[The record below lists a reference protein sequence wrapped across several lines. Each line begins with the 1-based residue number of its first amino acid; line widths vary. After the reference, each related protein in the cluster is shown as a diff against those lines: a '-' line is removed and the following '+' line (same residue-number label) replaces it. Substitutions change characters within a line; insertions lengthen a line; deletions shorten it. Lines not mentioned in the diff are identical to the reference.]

1 MTNLRLLL
9 PVLFLAAC
17 STHSAI
23 ERSRNYI
30 RVGDYMHA
38 FQVLDDARS
47 EQLMNGGSVDEELEK
62 VHATVRKEYLRDR
75 ARRAIFQEREELAV
89 ADLAEL
95 ERLDPAYPELD
106 ALKGRANH
114 KRALRAVQRGE
125 EQLLRKEYIEALA
138 SFIQAGQTEPGLE
151 AAEAGI
157 AKVKAVTDQ
166 LSVRAQQQFLE
177 AVRKLPEFRFVEV
190 QWHSGNVI
198 NNAPEREDAKQL
210 RSKALRENAKRELA
224 IAVDCERKAQYGAAM
239 VHYRE
244 AQRLDPTLVDIEGK
258 IQRMEREMEASVI
271 LERAQMMIRAGR
283 FDEARQQLAIA
294 FEKSELSRGQV
305 SDLMM
310 QTRQLEG
317 MKRYQEARDLEVMG
331 RKAEALA
338 AFEGLSKDW
347 AEGLVDEKA
356 RVDSLR
362 VDLAGAASEWAEAEA
377 AEAAGDLPKALD
389 HYRNSERFYAN
400 WKDGKARIQRL
411 QETIAKKAAE
421 TPPAAPAEAPKAA
434 PGDAQRGS

>member
-1 MTNLRLLL
+1 MKNLRLLL

-23 ERSRNYI
+23 ERSRDYI

-38 FQVLDDARS
+38 FQVLDDARN
-47 EQLMNGGSVDEELEK
+47 EQLRDGGSVDEALELN
-62 VHATVRKEYLRDR
+62 HASVRKEYLRDR

-95 ERLDPAYPELD
+95 ERLDPAYPELE
-106 ALKGRANH
+106 ALKWRANH
-114 KRALRAVQRGE
+114 KRAIRSVQRGE
-125 EQLLRKEYIEALA
+125 EQLLRKEYVEALA
-138 SFIQAGQTEPGLE
+138 SFLEAGQIEPGLE
-151 AAEAGI
+151 GATAGI

-177 AVRKLPEFRFVEV
+177 AVRKLPEFRFIEV

-224 IAVDCERKAQYGAAM
+224 IAVDCEKKQQYGAAM
-239 VHYRE
+239 LHFRE
-244 AQRLDPTLVDIEGK
+244 AQRLDPSLPDIEAR
-258 IQRMEREMEASVI
+258 IVRMEREMEASVMI
-271 LERAQMMIRAGR
+271 DRSQMMIRAGR
-283 FDEARQQLAIA
+283 FDEARKQLAEA
-294 FEKSELSRGQV
+294 FEKSELSRAQV

-356 RVDSLR
+356 RIDSLR

-389 HYRNSERFYAN
+389 HYRNSERFCAN

-411 QETIAKKAAE
+411 QEAIAKKAAE
-421 TPPAAPAEAPKAA
+421 TAPAAPAEQPKADA
-434 PGDAQRGS
+434 GDAPRGN